1 MCVSWSTVS
10 SKDLVLLATVQA
22 VYREAMKI
30 DLMTSHHE
38 SLKHGAGER
47 IRQLRLCFRK
57 VLKAP
62 SDRIVLFGGDLNM
75 RDEEVRALLF
85 NKIVTYLFFL
95 AQTSRW
101 YSTRNLWCVGRKW
114 TKWRARL
121 HMGHDSKYEPRFCA
135 EWISASVPFR
145 SIVFPTSSVVFDQS

>member
-1 MCVSWSTVS
+1 M
-10 SKDLVLLATVQA
+10 LLATVQA

-57 VLKAP
+57 MLEAP

-101 YSTRNLWCVGRKW
+101 YSTRNL
-114 TKWRARL
+114 
-121 HMGHDSKYEPRFCA
+121 
-135 EWISASVPFR
+135 
-145 SIVFPTSSVVFDQS
+145 